1 MKVLRWILRAA
12 IVLWLGWWGLI
23 LANPDHPLGLEV
35 FSNRV
40 GAIAFAILSI
50 FVFGGTASLLVQQW
64 RRMLRSK

>member
-1 MKVLRWILRAA
+1 MKLLRWILRAA

-23 LANPDHPLGLEV
+23 LANPDHALGLEV

-50 FVFGGTASLLVQQW
+50 FVVAGTASVLVRRW
-64 RRMLRSK
+64 RRMFRSK